1 MGEKMNARA
10 MLERLV
16 RFPTVSRDSNLELI
30 EFVRGYLAGHGVESR
45 VVPGPK
51 GEPKANLYAQIG
63 PNVPGGVVLSGH
75 TDVVPVDGQTWST
88 DPFRVVEKDG
98 RLYGRGTCDM
108 KGFDALALAL
118 VPEMLAAGLKRP
130 IQIALSYDEEVG
142 HQGVPSLIE
151 SMAETLPR
159 AAAVFVGEPTMMQV
173 VTQHKGG
180 CSLITRLRGFEVHS
194 SLVHTGVSAVMN
206 AATLINWHSERMAE
220 NRAAAEALGKDAPGA
235 LFDPPYTT
243 LHNGMIQGGTA
254 GNITAKDCWFTSDI
268 RCLPSEDGRDWFARY
283 RAECDRVQAAMQ
295 AIRPETGIDIEV
307 RLLAPGCRREAD
319 GEAERL
325 ARRLTGDNGEHAV
338 SYGTEA
344 GHYQN
349 DGGYSVCVIGP
360 GSIAQAH
367 QPDEFIT
374 VAQLQAGEAFIRR
387 LIATLSA

>member
-1 MGEKMNARA
+1 VTEHMNARE
-10 MLERLV
+10 MLGRLV
-16 RFPTVSRDSNLELI
+16 AFPTVSRDSNLELVG
-30 EFVRGYLAGHGVESR
+30 FVRDYLAGHGVESR
-45 VVPGPK
+45 VVPSPK

-63 PNVPGGVVLSGH
+63 PDVPGGVVLSGH
-75 TDVVPVDGQTWST
+75 TDVVPVDGQNWST
-88 DPFRVVEKDG
+88 DPFKVVEKDG

-108 KGFDALALAL
+108 KGFNALALAL
-118 VPEMLAAGLKRP
+118 VPKMLEAGLKRP

-159 AAAVFVGEPTMMQV
+159 ASAVFVGEPTSMQV

-180 CSLITRLRGFEVHS
+180 CSLTTRVRGFEVHS

-206 AATLINWHSERMAE
+206 AAKLINWHSERMAE
-220 NRAAAEALGKDAPGA
+220 NRAAAASLGNDAPGS

-243 LHNGMIQGGTA
+243 LHNGMIHGGTA

-283 RAECDRVQAAMQ
+283 RAECDRVALEMQ

-307 RLLAPGCRREAD
+307 RLLAPGCRKEVD
-319 GEAERL
+319 GEAERM

-349 DGGYSVCVIGP
+349 EGGYSVCVIGP
-360 GSIAQAH
+360 GSIEQAH
-367 QPDEFIT
+367 QPDEYIS
-374 VAQLQAGEAFIRR
+374 VAQFEAGEAFMRR
-387 LIATLSA
+387 LIRELSA

>member
-1 MGEKMNARA
+1 MAEKMDARE

-16 RFPTVSRDSNLELI
+16 AFPTVSRESNLGLI

-45 VVPGPK
+45 IVPSPK

-63 PNVPGGVVLSGH
+63 PTVPGGVVLSGH
-75 TDVVPVDGQTWST
+75 TDVVPVDGQAWST

-118 VPEMLAAGLKRP
+118 VPDMLEAGLKRP

-142 HQGVPSLIE
+142 HQGVPSLIA
-151 SMAETLPR
+151 SMTETLPKAR
-159 AAAVFVGEPTMMQV
+159 AVFVGEPTMMQV

-206 AATLINWHSERMAE
+206 AAKLINWHSERMAE
-220 NRAAAEALGKDAPGA
+220 NRAAAEALGRDAPGA

-254 GNITAKDCWFTSDI
+254 GNITARDCWFSSDI
-268 RCLPSEDGRDWFARY
+268 RCLPTEDGRDWFARY
-283 RAECDRVQAAMQ
+283 RAECDRVQAGMR

-307 RLLAPGCRREAD
+307 RLLAPGCRKEAD
-319 GEAERL
+319 GEAERM

-349 DGGYSVCVIGP
+349 EGGYSVCVIGP
-360 GSIAQAH
+360 GSIEQAH
-367 QPDEFIT
+367 QPDEYIS
-374 VAQLQAGEAFIRR
+374 VAQLAAGEAFMRR
-387 LIATLSA
+387 LIAELSA

>member
-1 MGEKMNARA
+1 MGEHFTARE
-10 MLERLV
+10 MLAKLV
-16 RFPTVSRDSNLELI
+16 GFPTVSRDSNLELI

-45 VVPGPK
+45 IVPSQDGR
-51 GEPKANLYAQIG
+51 KANLFALIG

-75 TDVVPVDGQTWST
+75 TDVVPVDGQAWST
-88 DPFRVVEKDG
+88 DPFTVVERDG

-108 KGFDALALAL
+108 KGFNALGLAL
-118 VPEMLAAGLKRP
+118 VPEMLKAGLKRP

-151 SMAETLPR
+151 AMRETLPP
-159 AAAVFVGEPTMMQV
+159 AAAVFVGEPTSMQV

-180 CSLITRLRGFEVHS
+180 LSLTTRLRGFEVHS

-206 AATLINWHSERMAE
+206 AARLIIWHAELMAE
-220 NRAAAEALGKDAPGA
+220 NRLAAGTLGAGAPGN

-254 GNITAKDCWFTSDI
+254 SNITAKDCWFTSDI
-268 RCLPSEDGRDWFARY
+268 RFLPGESGDGWLARY
-283 RAECDRVQAAMQ
+283 RAECARVAADMR
-295 AIRPETGIDIEV
+295 AIRPEAGIEIDV
-307 RLLAPGCRREAD
+307 RLNAPGCQNEAD
-319 GEAERL
+319 GAAEAL

-344 GHYQN
+344 GHFQRQ
-349 DGGYSVCVIGP
+349 GGYSTCVIGP

-367 QPDEFIT
+367 QPDEYIA
-374 VAQLQAGEAFIRR
+374 VSQLEAGEAFIRR
-387 LIATLSA
+387 LIASLRD